1 MGEEL
6 SRFKGD
12 NVTAP
17 ARLSPYG
24 ASRLAPA
31 IDLVDTAKQ
40 IAEADQ
46 VIGTVVNAK
55 LEVIAEQIRNLQD
68 QARAVLQ
75 QALSNAE
82 MHRASCR
89 FQKRVGE
96 TYFLYRHDDGAS
108 YFSMLSPDD
117 WKGSPP
123 HEFLGA
129 FRLEADMSWS
139 PAQHAKPP
147 TQEMLLA
154 LAGIA
159 EPSE

>member
-1 MGEEL
+1 MGDDL

-12 NVTAP
+12 NVQVP

-31 IDLVDTAKQ
+31 IDIVDTAKQ

-68 QARAVLQ
+68 QARQVLKR
-75 QALSNAE
+75 ALDDAE

-89 FQKRVGE
+89 FQKKVGAI
-96 TYFLYRHDDGAS
+96 YFLYRHPSGGA

-117 WKGSPP
+117 WNGSPP
-123 HEFLGA
+123 HEFAGA

-139 PAQHAKPP
+139 PAEHAKPP

-159 EPSE
+159 EP